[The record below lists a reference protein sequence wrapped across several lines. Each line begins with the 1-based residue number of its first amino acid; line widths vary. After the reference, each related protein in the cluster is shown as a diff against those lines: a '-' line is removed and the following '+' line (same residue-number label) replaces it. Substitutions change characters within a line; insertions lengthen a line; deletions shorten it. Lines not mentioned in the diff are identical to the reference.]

1 MDKIKNPGGF
11 VGLWIIEK
19 DSGIPIIALDLEEQ
33 TGNEIDSVLFGGFL
47 VAIRG
52 IMSDFKIGELNSFQ
66 TDQNNLI
73 ITGSDKII
81 SVIAIEKEL
90 NVDCWYP
97 TLLTIQKAIEKF
109 YLMNQMDGLPI
120 ETTIFDKL
128 KPAFVEKI
136 MKTIQNLD
144 KSCFEKLDKEKE
156 SEKKKAKSKL
166 EDSGLW

>member
-1 MDKIKNPGGF
+1 M
-11 VGLWIIEK
+11 
-19 DSGIPIIALDLEEQ
+19 SGSE
-33 TGNEIDSVLFGGFL
+33 
-47 VAIRG
+47 
-52 IMSDFKIGELNSFQ
+52 
-66 TDQNNLI
+66 
-73 ITGSDKII
+73 KII
-81 SVIAIEKEL
+81 SVIVIEKEL

-97 TLLTIQKAIEKF
+97 TLLKIQKAIEKF

-156 SEKKKAKSKL
+156 SKKKKPKSKL